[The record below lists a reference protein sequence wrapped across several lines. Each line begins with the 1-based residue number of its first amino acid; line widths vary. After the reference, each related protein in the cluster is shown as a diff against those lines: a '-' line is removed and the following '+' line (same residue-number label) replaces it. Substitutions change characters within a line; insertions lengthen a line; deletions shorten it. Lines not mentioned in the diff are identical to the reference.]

1 MLDFGISKRL
11 CPTSA
16 DEMSLGG
23 RFKGTIRY
31 ASMACHRCQELG
43 PRDDCESWLYMM
55 VDLVSPMSLPWRNAK
70 NRNDVLQIKE
80 EVRGEKL
87 SLFLCGL
94 KCKDGVVKI
103 MRYID
108 NLKGTDEVDYSFLL
122 ETVEQDA
129 KRAKCDISAPYDW
142 EFSSQEVVELI
153 PCAEQVSWMRAT
165 VTQRTQTDEASSL
178 RGTGLH
184 RTQANEEACLL
195 GLQPHRTQSEDGLT
209 CQFGIVTNKTQSDEV
224 IG

>member
-1 MLDFGISKRL
+1 MELLGKNLQDLKNGRPNQIYMLDFGISKRL

-142 EFSSQEVVELI
+142 EFSRGDKFDEPRLNVWQM
-153 PCAEQVSWMRAT
+153 SWH
-165 VTQRTQTDEASSL
+165 S
-178 RGTGLH
+178 
-184 RTQANEEACLL
+184 
-195 GLQPHRTQSEDGLT
+195 
-209 CQFGIVTNKTQSDEV
+209 K
-224 IG
+224 